1 MNYPTKKQTSDL
13 LSYINNNG
21 KLSIYGI
28 EGIYEELENRICNI
42 YKSKYCLLTNTGTS
56 ALSSAYFALDLKKGD
71 EVIVPIYTFIATVT
85 PLFRLGCTPVFAD
98 AKAENGSIDVDS
110 LQKLVTKKTKAIA
123 ITHMWGV
130 PCDMKKIMKFCKK
143 NNLKLVEDCSHVHLT
158 KYNNKLLGT
167 YGDIACFSVG
177 AKKVLSGGEGGFL
190 ITNDPELYIRATFLG
205 HFKMRAKESLD
216 RVPKKIANKYKD
228 LTSGFG
234 ENYRMHPY
242 SAVMINSLLKNELE
256 TIIEKR
262 YVIYS
267 YFKNKLEEVENID
280 MHDITKGAIY
290 GFKPKL
296 LDFNLDKFIELVKK
310 EGLKVKKLDTV
321 PLYND
326 KVFENCKFPLSYNG
340 AKNYIEGRF
349 SIPDFTTGN
358 IKEDKKTVNKYIK
371 IFKKILC

>member
-1 MNYPTKKQTSDL
+1 MNYPTKKQVSDL
-13 LSYINNNG
+13 FSYIKNNG
-21 KLSIYGI
+21 KLSIYGMD
-28 EGIYEELENRICNI
+28 GIYEELEGRICDI

-85 PLFRLGCTPVFAD
+85 PLFRLGCIPVFAD

-110 LQKLVTKKTKAIA
+110 LQKIVTKKTKAIA

-130 PCDMKKIMKFCKK
+130 SCDMKKINKFCKK
-143 NNLKLVEDCSHVHLT
+143 NNLKLIEDCSHVHLT
-158 KYNNKLLGT
+158 RYNNKLLGT
-167 YGDIACFSVG
+167 YGDISCFSVG

-205 HFKMRAKESLD
+205 HFKMRAKESLNK
-216 RVPKKIANKYKD
+216 VPKKIADKYRD

-256 TIIEKR
+256 SIINKRYIVYSYLKKRLEEIEK
-262 YVIYS
+262 IS
-267 YFKNKLEEVENID
+267 

-296 LDFNLDKFIELVKK
+296 IDFDLDKFIELVKK
-310 EGLKVKKLDTV
+310 EGLKVKSLDTV
-321 PLYND
+321 PLYGD
-326 KVFENCKFPLSYNG
+326 KVFKNCKFPLSYNG
-340 AKNYIEGRF
+340 AKNYIDGRF
-349 SIPDFTTGN
+349 SVSDFTTGN
-358 IKEDKKTVNKYIK
+358 VGEDKKTVNKYIK
-371 IFKKILC
+371 VFKKILC

>member
-1 MNYPTKKQTSDL
+1 MNYPTKKQISDL
-13 LSYINNNG
+13 FSYINNNG
-21 KLSIYGI
+21 KLSIYGMD
-28 EGIYEELENRICNI
+28 GIYEELENRICDI

-56 ALSSAYFALDLKKGD
+56 ALSSAYFSLGLKKGD
-71 EVIVPIYTFIATVT
+71 EVIVPIYTFIATIT
-85 PLFRLGCTPVFAD
+85 PLFRLGCVPVFAD
-98 AKAENGSIDVDS
+98 AKAENGSLNLDS
-110 LQKLVTKKTKAIA
+110 LQKLVTKKTKALA

-130 PCDMKKIMKFCKK
+130 PCDMKEIMRFCKK

-167 YGDIACFSVG
+167 YGDVSCFSVG

-190 ITNDPELYIRATFLG
+190 ITNDPEIYIKATFLG
-205 HFKMRAKESLD
+205 HFKMRAKEALNH
-216 RVPKKIANKYKD
+216 VPKKIADKYKD

-262 YVIYS
+262 YIIYS
-267 YFKNKLEEVENID
+267 YFKEKLDEIEKIN
-280 MHDITKGAIY
+280 MHDISKGAIY

-296 LDFNLDKFIELVKK
+296 LDFNLDEFIKLVKE

-321 PLYND
+321 PLYD
-326 KVFENCKFPLSYNG
+326 DMVFKDCKFPLSYNG
-340 AKNYIEGRF
+340 AKNYIDGRF

-358 IKEDKKTVNKYIK
+358 IKEDKKVVDKYIK
-371 IFKKILC
+371 IFKKIL